1 MPPTQANRLETLEET
16 VAALQGEI
24 PELKESMEE
33 WFSELKKYFEQSQ
46 SQVAIEQNKRLDD
59 CTKRQRDLKAVMTML
74 MAEVKNIST
83 KMTVST
89 KETPQSNSNINYER
103 SEVEQNR
110 QKEVEELKY

>member
-1 MPPTQANRLETLEET
+1 
-16 VAALQGEI
+16 
-24 PELKESMEE
+24 
-33 WFSELKKYFEQSQ
+33 
-46 SQVAIEQNKRLDD
+46 
-59 CTKRQRDLKAVMTML
+59 ML

-89 KETPQSNSNINYER
+89 KETPQSNSNINHER